1 MAPNLSKRV
10 RDALDESLRDNPQI
24 DPHEIAMLYGISTV
38 IKRRALVRRI
48 ELTGTDNRR
57 KAGRPRII
65 TPELLEYAI
74 ALIERNATLYQDE
87 VADFI
92 YMEFGIQLDQPQVSR
107 LLKQAGIS
115 HKKLSVQACQRNEV
129 LISAWTFKITN

>member
-24 DPHEIAMLYGISTV
+24 DPHEIAMLYGTIYSIV

-48 ELTGTDNRR
+48 ELTGTDTRR

-92 YMEFGIQLDQPQVSR
+92 YMEFGI
-107 LLKQAGIS
+107 
-115 HKKLSVQACQRNEV
+115 
-129 LISAWTFKITN
+129 

>member
-24 DPHEIAMLYGISTV
+24 DPHEIAMLYSITYNTV

-65 TPELLEYAI
+65 TPELLKYAI
-74 ALIERNATLYQDE
+74 ALIERNATLYQNE

-92 YMEFGIQLDQPQVSR
+92 YMEFDI
-107 LLKQAGIS
+107 
-115 HKKLSVQACQRNEV
+115 
-129 LISAWTFKITN
+129 

>member
-24 DPHEIAMLYGISTV
+24 DPHEIAVLYGTTYSTV

-48 ELTGTDNRR
+48 ELTGTDTRR

-115 HKKLSVQACQRNEV
+115 HKKLFVQAC
-129 LISAWTFKITN
+129 

>member
-1 MAPNLSKRV
+1 MI
-10 RDALDESLRDNPQI
+10 ESNSTKFARIELIRQFDKSPTT
-24 DPHEIAMLYGISTV
+24 YSTV
-38 IKRRALVRRI
+38 IKRRAVICRI

-65 TPELLEYAI
+65 TPELLEYVI

-92 YMEFGIQLDQPQVSR
+92 YMEFGIQLD
-107 LLKQAGIS
+107 
-115 HKKLSVQACQRNEV
+115 
-129 LISAWTFKITN
+129 

>member
-24 DPHEIAMLYGISTV
+24 DSHEITVLYGTIYSTV

-48 ELTGTDNRR
+48 ELTGTDTRH

-65 TPELLEYAI
+65 TPELLEYTI
-74 ALIERNATLYQDE
+74 TLIKHNATLYQDE
-87 VADFI
+87 VTDFI

-115 HKKLSVQACQRNEV
+115 HKKLSIQAY
-129 LISAWTFKITN
+129 